1 LGNRAVLK
9 NDDFIFWRTHILKK
23 LAFSFLLAAGLL
35 CASPISTTVKLVDA
49 GHPLLDD
56 GHYYVG
62 PYDLLING
70 QTVAALCVDFSDH
83 TSTGESW
90 TAYLSQ
96 VGGDISKT
104 YHSSFGVQYEEEAYL
119 FSLIT
124 QPGADRIDIQHAAW
138 AITGGYTANS
148 AAQHYVDLAA
158 ANYSTLN
165 LAGYEIVSGINY
177 DNHEQEFLIH
187 TAPSAPEP
195 ASLGLF
201 GLGLAGA
208 FAARRWRK
216 K

>member
-9 NDDFIFWRTHILKK
+9 TIIHLLENTILKK

-35 CASPISTTVKLVDA
+35 CASPITTTVKLVDA
-49 GHPLLDD
+49 GHPKQDD
-56 GHYYVG
+56 GHFYVG

-70 QTVAALCVDFSDH
+70 QTVAALCIDVADE
-83 TSTGESW
+83 TNPGTSW
-90 TAYLSQ
+90 TAYVSQ
-96 VGGDISKT
+96 VGGDISQT
-104 YHSSFGVQYEEEAYL
+104 YHPSFGVQYEEEAYL
-119 FSLIT
+119 HSLIT

-148 AAQHYVDLAA
+148 AAQTYVTLAVN
-158 ANYSTLN
+158 NYSTLN
-165 LAGYEIVSGINY
+165 LAGYEIVSGINW

-187 TAPSAPEP
+187 TDPVAPEP

-201 GLGLAGA
+201 GLGLVGA

>member
-1 LGNRAVLK
+1 MISSFGE
-9 NDDFIFWRTHILKK
+9 HILKK
-23 LAFSFLLAAGLL
+23 LAFSFLLAAGLI

-49 GHPLLDD
+49 GHPPLSD

-62 PYDLLING
+62 PYDLLLNG
-70 QTVAALCVDFSDH
+70 QTVAALCIDFSDH
-83 TSTGESW
+83 TDTDTSW
-90 TAYLSQ
+90 NAYLSQ

-104 YHSSFGVQYEEEAYL
+104 YHPSFGVQYQEEAYL

-138 AITGGYTANS
+138 AITGGFTANS
-148 AAQHYVDLAA
+148 AAQYYVNLAVN
-158 ANYSTLN
+158 NYSTLD
-165 LAGYEIVSGINY
+165 LAGYEIVSGINFH
-177 DNHEQEFLIH
+177 NHEQEFLIYKD
-187 TAPSAPEP
+187 PVAPEP

-201 GLGLAGA
+201 GLGLVGA